1 MAIVITNSNTNSNSN
16 STSTSD
22 STSNVNKKGLKFH
35 SLDELMQQGFSIDDI
50 QAAVT
55 AYKRQID
62 ENVVRMKD
70 EEARFAAEKLK
81 RENDTKARNSANLN
95 LFDKMR
101 LRVASG
107 NITAAD
113 VATMHQMY
121 LLQLWGEL
129 DPAARAVVEYIINAD
144 VIDEGTKP
152 VADMIKTV
160 SPMVEKTGLK
170 WNEILNHSS
179 FTNILN
185 KKNKKKSKEDET
197 VKANVASASDIIN
210 SFLNSVN
217 W

>member
-1 MAIVITNSNTNSNSN
+1 MAIVITNSNTNSNS
-16 STSTSD
+16 TSVSD
-22 STSNVNKKGLKFH
+22 STSNVNKELKFH

-62 ENVVRMKD
+62 ENVSRMKD

>member
-1 MAIVITNSNTNSNSN
+1 MAIVITNSNTNSNS
-16 STSTSD
+16 TSVSD
-22 STSNVNKKGLKFH
+22 STSNVNKELKFH

-62 ENVVRMKD
+62 ENVSRMKD

-152 VADMIKTV
+152 VSDMLKTV
-160 SPMVEKTGLK
+160 TPMVEKTGLK
-170 WNEILNHSS
+170 WNEILNHSN

-185 KKNKKKSKEDET
+185 KRSKKKSKEDEAA
-197 VKANVASASDIIN
+197 KANVASASDIIS

>member
-1 MAIVITNSNTNSNSN
+1 MAIVITNSNTNSN

-22 STSNVNKKGLKFH
+22 STSNVNKELKFH

-81 RENDTKARNSANLN
+81 RENDIKARNSANLN

-129 DPAARAVVEYIINAD
+129 DPAARAVVEYVINAD

>member
-1 MAIVITNSNTNSNSN
+1 MAIVITNSNTNSN

-22 STSNVNKKGLKFH
+22 STSNVNKELKFH

-50 QAAVT
+50 QAAVA

-62 ENVVRMKD
+62 ENVSRMKD

>member
-1 MAIVITNSNTNSNSN
+1 MAIVITNSNTNSNST

-22 STSNVNKKGLKFH
+22 STSNVNKELKFH

-62 ENVVRMKD
+62 ENVSRMKD

>member
-1 MAIVITNSNTNSNSN
+1 MAIVVTNSNINSNSN
-16 STSTSD
+16 SISD
-22 STSNVNKKGLKFH
+22 STSNVNRELKFH

-62 ENVVRMKD
+62 ENVSRMKD

-152 VADMIKTV
+152 VSDMLNTIT
-160 SPMVEKTGLK
+160 PMVEKTGLK

-185 KKNKKKSKEDET
+185 KRNKNKSKEAET
-197 VKANVASASDIIN
+197 AAKVNVASASDIIN

>member
-1 MAIVITNSNTNSNSN
+1 MAIVITNSNTNSN

-22 STSNVNKKGLKFH
+22 STSNVNKELKFH

-50 QAAVT
+50 QTAVA

-62 ENVVRMKD
+62 ENVSRMKD

-185 KKNKKKSKEDET
+185 KKNKKKSREDET

>member
-1 MAIVITNSNTNSNSN
+1 MAIVITNSNTNSN

-22 STSNVNKKGLKFH
+22 STSNVNKELKFH

-50 QAAVT
+50 QTAVA

>member
-1 MAIVITNSNTNSNSN
+1 MAIVITNSNTNSN

-22 STSNVNKKGLKFH
+22 STSNVNKELKFH

-50 QAAVT
+50 QAAVA

-62 ENVVRMKD
+62 ENAVRMKD

-185 KKNKKKSKEDET
+185 KKNKKKSREDET

>member
-1 MAIVITNSNTNSNSN
+1 MAIVITNSNTNSN

-22 STSNVNKKGLKFH
+22 STSNVNKELKFH

-50 QAAVT
+50 QTAVA

-185 KKNKKKSKEDET
+185 KKNKKKSREDET

>member
-1 MAIVITNSNTNSNSN
+1 MAIVITNSNTNSN

-22 STSNVNKKGLKFH
+22 STSNVNKELKFH

-50 QAAVT
+50 QAAVA

-185 KKNKKKSKEDET
+185 KKNKKKSREDET